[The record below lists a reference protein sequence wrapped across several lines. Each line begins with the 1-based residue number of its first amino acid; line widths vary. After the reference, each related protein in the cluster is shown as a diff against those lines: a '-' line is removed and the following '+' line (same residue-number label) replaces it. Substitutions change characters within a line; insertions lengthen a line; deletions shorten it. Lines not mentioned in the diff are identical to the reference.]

1 MKTLLT
7 QIYEE
12 WQDLKTKP
20 LQCITLVVSIITGI
34 VVPVLGFLKVIE
46 PTVIIV
52 LEMILLVII
61 GIKYLKLKNSSVQ
74 LDNLYHDN
82 IPMISTLSYILN
94 ARKRT
99 RFNALEMKNVTITY
113 NYDKVGNS
121 ARTVMQT
128 VTWDFT
134 AENNTSQAITRMAM
148 MVFRSVFSHNAD
160 IEITAWDRDSG
171 QRLHTKLADPE
182 GTQRYVEIVFE
193 KKGITPGTERNFQL
207 RMRWRRPYQFREHE
221 FILVDPRNYSLTT
234 NNIKTVFRT
243 DDDSFNNTQ
252 VEFLSLSPNFIT
264 YKNDDYN
271 TAFTEIADGIYGC
284 SREFKP
290 AKNKIYLIKVVYQED
305 GQALTEECVE
315 AEKQP
320 V

>member
-182 GTQRYVEIVFE
+182 GTQRYVEIVF
-193 KKGITPGTERNFQL
+193 
-207 RMRWRRPYQFREHE
+207 
-221 FILVDPRNYSLTT
+221 
-234 NNIKTVFRT
+234 
-243 DDDSFNNTQ
+243 
-252 VEFLSLSPNFIT
+252 
-264 YKNDDYN
+264 
-271 TAFTEIADGIYGC
+271 
-284 SREFKP
+284 
-290 AKNKIYLIKVVYQED
+290 
-305 GQALTEECVE
+305 
-315 AEKQP
+315 
-320 V
+320 